1 MAPDSSPV
9 EIAEEEEPPVPHSP
23 LRVAVVDDHP
33 IIRSGVR
40 ALLECEP
47 GFEWVGDA
55 ESPERAMDLLINTR
69 PDAVVLDLWLG
80 GNDGIEMIKC
90 LRPLVPET
98 ALLCYT
104 MNSASIYGER
114 AIRAGAAGFLSKK
127 EPQSE
132 LLVALRTVCRGGRY
146 MNREL
151 MNTVLDGIA
160 WGRALEGH
168 ESLTDREL
176 QVLRLLGMA
185 MSNPD
190 IALQLG
196 LGVKTVNTHRENI
209 KRKLGIRSSA
219 ELMRQAVLMV
229 ERGLF
234 GG

>member
-1 MAPDSSPV
+1 MHMPGNNNQPTR
-9 EIAEEEEPPVPHSP
+9 

-33 IIRSGVR
+33 IIRSAVR
-40 ALLECEP
+40 VLLESEP
-47 GFEWVGDA
+47 DFEWVGDA
-55 ESPERAMDLLINTR
+55 ESVERAMELLLETR

-90 LRPLVPET
+90 LRPLVPGT

-104 MNSASIYGER
+104 MNDAALYGER

-127 EPQSE
+127 EPQDE
-132 LLVALRTVCRGGRY
+132 LLVALRTVCGGGRY
-146 MNREL
+146 MNKAL
-151 MNTVLDGIA
+151 MNAVLDGLSV
-160 WGRALEGH
+160 GRAVEGH
-168 ESLTDREL
+168 ESLTDREI

-185 MSNPD
+185 LSNPE
-190 IALQLG
+190 IAAQLG
-196 LGVKTVNTHRENI
+196 LGIKTINTHRENI

-219 ELMRQAVLMV
+219 ELVRHAVLMV